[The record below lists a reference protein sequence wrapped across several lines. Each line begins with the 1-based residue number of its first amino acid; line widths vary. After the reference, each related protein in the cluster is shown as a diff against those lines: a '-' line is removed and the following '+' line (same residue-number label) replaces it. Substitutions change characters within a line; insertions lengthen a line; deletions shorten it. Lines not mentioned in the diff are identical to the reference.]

1 MSFFLSVTKKIII
14 LSVIFGCFLPL
25 RIFAQ
30 AIIPAP
36 NIDAVG
42 YPLPDAVNAP
52 SGEQS
57 LVQENLSTT
66 GDYRYCTYKTTGG
79 QDRCTDIS
87 DPGIIYGTNGLSEA
101 DATIECDKLCQSDPE
116 GKQVNS
122 CHIATDCREGY
133 VSKPTKLENPLG
145 SEVDFS
151 AIAGTAI
158 KSALGV
164 VGALTLA
171 VFVYGG
177 FMWITSAGNEEKVRM
192 GSAAMLYAVIGIF
205 IIFAS
210 YGILSLIFTRLTGGA

>member
-1 MSFFLSVTKKIII
+1 MIFSRSFFIVLIVFSLGIVKNVQAQSVDTATVANT
-14 LSVIFGCFLPL
+14 SG
-25 RIFAQ
+25 
-30 AIIPAP
+30 
-36 NIDAVG
+36 
-42 YPLPDAVNAP
+42 
-52 SGEQS
+52 GEQS
-57 LVQENLSTT
+57 LIQENLSTT
-66 GDYRYCTYKTTGG
+66 GNYRYCTYKTIGG

-101 DATIECDKLCQSDPE
+101 DATIECDNLCQSDTE
-116 GKQVNS
+116 NIMANS
-122 CHIATDCREGY
+122 CQIATDCREGY

-145 SEVDFS
+145 SKVDFS
-151 AIAGTAI
+151 EIAGTAI

-210 YGILSLIFTRLTGGA
+210 YGILSLIFTRLTSGV